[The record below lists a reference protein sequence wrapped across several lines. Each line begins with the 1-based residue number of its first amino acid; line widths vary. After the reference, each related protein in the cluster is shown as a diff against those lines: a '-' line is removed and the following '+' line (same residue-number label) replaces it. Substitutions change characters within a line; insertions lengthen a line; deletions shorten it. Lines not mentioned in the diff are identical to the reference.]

1 MSDSSNETGAPAEK
15 RVRKTRAPKTPAAD
29 TAAPA
34 ERAADPAP
42 QLPEWSSAMDLT
54 MERPRPLPFEAEII
68 LAAEARLIFSAVFPY
83 QPSNLYPTPL
93 SVVIMSLQLPSDFL
107 SFFINFVREYPRL

>member
-1 MSDSSNETGAPAEK
+1 
-15 RVRKTRAPKTPAAD
+15 
-29 TAAPA
+29 
-34 ERAADPAP
+34 
-42 QLPEWSSAMDLT
+42 MDLT

-68 LAAEARLIFSAVFPY
+68 LAAEARLIFSSVFPY

-107 SFFINFVREYPRL
+107 SFFINFVREYPTSKPPFSVNRE